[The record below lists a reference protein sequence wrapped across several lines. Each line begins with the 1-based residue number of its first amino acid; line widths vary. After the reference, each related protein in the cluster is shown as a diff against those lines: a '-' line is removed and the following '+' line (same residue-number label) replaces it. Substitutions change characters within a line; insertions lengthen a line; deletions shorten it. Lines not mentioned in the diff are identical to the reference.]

1 MTNAVQLAQYGS
13 VQNSFKNRIIN
24 GAMVIDQRNAG
35 AAVTVNSATTVFGVD
50 RFFGWGYAA
59 AGVFTI
65 QQSTTAPA
73 GFINSTKITVT
84 TADASLGTTKFY
96 TFGQFIEG
104 YNIADLGWG
113 AANASTVTLSFWVQS
128 SITGTYSA
136 TLLNTNFSR
145 GYTASFTI
153 NVANTWQQ
161 ISLVIAGDTSGTWAT
176 NNTSGI
182 RLWIS
187 LGSGSS
193 YTGTANVWNAGTTY
207 AATGQINL
215 ISTLSATMYITGV
228 QLEKGSTATSFDYR
242 PYGTEL
248 NNCFR
253 YFFTSLNKQGGSS
266 ASPSYQGWV
275 GFTDSIYTHIC
286 TGFTFPIAMRAFP
299 SITIFSGS
307 GNGYADG
314 FGRGQFGGGFAGVE
328 SGEIMNYCAN
338 VVSARAGGGS
348 NNFSAG
354 AIIRGGYTANAEL

>member
-1 MTNAVQLAQYGS
+1 MALTTVDNGLLSADSQYTG
-13 VQNSFKNRIIN
+13 FKNRIIN
-24 GAMVIDQRNAG
+24 GGMVIDQRNAG
-35 AAVTVNSATTVFGVD
+35 ASVTVNSATTVFGVD

-136 TLLNTNFSR
+136 TLLNNNFSR

-207 AATGQINL
+207 AATGQVNL

-248 NNCFR
+248 ALCQR
-253 YFFTSLNKQGGSS
+253 YFQVYGGQSGAPNFQGYGSGDMNSVYPFPVEMRTAPTGTTSGNWFKSNCGDLTAVHVATTAFSVRTAVTSLGKFEVYPSSS
-266 ASPSYQGWV
+266 A
-275 GFTDSIYTHIC
+275 
-286 TGFTFPIAMRAFP
+286 PIGK
-299 SITIFSGS
+299 ITLS
-307 GNGYADG
+307 
-314 FGRGQFGGGFAGVE
+314 
-328 SGEIMNYCAN
+328 
-338 VVSARAGGGS
+338 
-348 NNFSAG
+348 
-354 AIIRGGYTANAEL
+354 AEL